1 MHYHFIEMSLYDPG
15 SFKPSKHAHS
25 GDLDLEFMETLY
37 GCLQAM
43 KSLLDTLFGLSTV
56 TFSVLPI
63 SIWSH
68 VTSCL
73 FSVQKLSAVEHPD
86 WDKNYAG
93 EIINFSELLDKF
105 LNHLQQAKEG
115 LDLGSQDGESTDVF
129 TRSVKQLEHIK
140 VVLGTRGARES
151 QEQQPPSMEEDLCM
165 QAADYGSLF
174 DNSWLWDDWG
184 FWDLQQNTG

>member
-1 MHYHFIEMSLYDPG
+1 MHYHFVEMSLYDPG
-15 SFKPSKHAHS
+15 SFKPSKHAKS
-25 GDLDLEFMETLY
+25 GDPDLEFMDTLY
-37 GCLQAM
+37 RCLQAM
-43 KSLLDTLFGLSTV
+43 KSCLDTLFGMSTV

-73 FSVQKLSAVEHPD
+73 FSVQRLLAMEHPD

-93 EIINFSELLDKF
+93 EIIDFSEVLDKF
-105 LNHLQQAKEG
+105 LNHLQQAREG

-129 TRSVKQLEHIK
+129 TRSVKKLEHIQ

-151 QEQQPPSMEEDLCM
+151 QEQRLPNTEEDFGM

-184 FWDLQQNTG
+184 FWDLQQNTD